1 MKFCI
6 SCQQH
11 KEPKKFS
18 LNKKSKDG
26 LQYNCKE
33 CISAYLKKR
42 LKEKG
47 DEINAKRRLQYAN
60 QIEKKRLQSRASYWK
75 NAEKRRIAVTE
86 YRQKPENKAKIAAK
100 QKKWKEEKL
109 KNDPLFA
116 LKNRISTLFRVTLKA
131 KGFGKTTK
139 AAQTLGCTWDEF
151 KIHIERQ
158 FVKGM
163 TWENRGEWH
172 IDHIIPLA
180 TAQNENDVVKL
191 NHHTNLRPMW
201 AKDNLRK
208 SSKLENLL

>member
-1 MKFCI
+1 LALSAHKQSSTAI
-6 SCQQH
+6 SL
-11 KEPKKFS
+11 PKVS
-18 LNKKSKDG
+18 RG
-26 LQYNCKE
+26 A
-33 CISAYLKKR
+33 SA
-42 LKEKG
+42 
-47 DEINAKRRLQYAN
+47 
-60 QIEKKRLQSRASYWK
+60 
-75 NAEKRRIAVTE
+75 
-86 YRQKPENKAKIAAK
+86 
-100 QKKWKEEKL
+100 
-109 KNDPLFA
+109 PLFFWR
-116 LKNRISTLFRVTLKA
+116 NNENCS
-131 KGFGKTTK
+131 
-139 AAQTLGCTWDEF
+139 F